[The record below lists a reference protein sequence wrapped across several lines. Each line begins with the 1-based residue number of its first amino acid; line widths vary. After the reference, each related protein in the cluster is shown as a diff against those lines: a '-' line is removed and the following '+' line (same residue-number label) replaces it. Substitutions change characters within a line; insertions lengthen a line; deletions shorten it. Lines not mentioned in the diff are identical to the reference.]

1 MPGSSAIGKETGHE
15 RIAGRSAA
23 HRPAGGARRG
33 RGDVADARGA
43 DVAHPRLRGAAL
55 RRARERHGEG
65 LCARSRRDPIP
76 RRSSHAVRAGVWSR
90 GIRTGLQ
97 GGLLRRA
104 EAWPVRVSDAKA
116 VADRLVKAK
125 RLNALLTP
133 PKDLRKSLN
142 TQIAA
147 ARPTGVLYGMPVAVK
162 DNICTL
168 EFTTSCGSKILE
180 GYRSPYEATAVAKLR
195 AAGALIAGKTNCDE
209 FGMGSSTEH
218 SAYGRSLHPFDK
230 TRVPGGSSGGSAVLV
245 AAGAVPAAL
254 GSETGGSVRQP
265 ASLCGVVGIKPTY
278 GRVSRY
284 GLVAFGSSLDQIG
297 VLGRSVHDAALVL
310 SVISGRD
317 PKDATCE
324 DRDSLRLP
332 NVPES
337 LQGFVIGVPKE
348 YFPQD
353 LDAAVRRACDRAIRL
368 LRELGAAVRE
378 VSLPHTAYAVATY
391 YIIAPAEASSNLA
404 RYDGARYGPRFN
416 GSEDVRALYRTTRGE
431 GFGPEVRRRVLVG
444 TYVLSSGYHDAYYR
458 KAQQMRALIA
468 QDFRN
473 VFDRGVDLVFTPT
486 TPTPAFKAGE
496 KIDDP
501 VAMYLSDIFTV
512 TANLAGLPAMSLPI
526 GRIKGL
532 PIGGQLIG
540 QAFLEDEM
548 IEAAYAIE
556 RVVPATD
563 EA

>member
-1 MPGSSAIGKETGHE
+1 M
-15 RIAGRSAA
+15 
-23 HRPAGGARRG
+23 
-33 RGDVADARGA
+33 
-43 DVAHPRLRGAAL
+43 
-55 RRARERHGEG
+55 
-65 LCARSRRDPIP
+65 
-76 RRSSHAVRAGVWSR
+76 
-90 GIRTGLQ
+90 
-97 GGLLRRA
+97 
-104 EAWPVRVSDAKA
+104 SDAKA

-142 TQIAA
+142 AQAAA

-168 EFTTSCGSKILE
+168 EFTTTCGSRILE
-180 GYRSPYEATAVAKLR
+180 GYRSPYEATAVVKLK

-209 FGMGSSTEH
+209 FAMGSSTEH
-218 SAYGRSLHPFDK
+218 SAYGRVLHPLDK
-230 TRVPGGSSGGSAVLV
+230 TRVPGGSSGGSAALV

-265 ASLCGVVGIKPTY
+265 AAFCGVVGMKPTY

-297 VLGRSVHDAALVL
+297 VFGRSVHDAARVL

-317 PKDATCE
+317 PRDSTCE
-324 DRDSLRLP
+324 DRDPLRLP
-332 NVPES
+332 TVPES
-337 LQGFVIGVPKE
+337 LQGFVIGLPRE
-348 YFPQD
+348 YFPPE
-353 LDAAVRRACDRAIRL
+353 LDPAVRRACDGAIRL
-368 LRELGAAVRE
+368 MKELGAAVRE
-378 VSLPHTAYAVATY
+378 VSLPHTPYAVPTY
-391 YIIAPAEASSNLA
+391 YVIAPAEASSNLA
-404 RYDGARYGPRFN
+404 RYDGVRYGPRFD
-416 GSEDVRALYRTTRGE
+416 GAVDLRGLYRATRGQ
-431 GFGPEVRRRVLVG
+431 GFGPEVRRRILVG
-444 TYVLSSGYHDAYYR
+444 TYVLSSGYYDAYYKR
-458 KAQQMRALIA
+458 AQQMRALIA

-473 VFDRGVDLVFTPT
+473 VFDRGVDLLFTPT
-486 TPTPAFKAGE
+486 VPSPAFKAGE
-496 KIDDP
+496 KLSDP
-501 VAMYLSDIFTV
+501 IAMYMSDIFTV

-548 IEAAYAIE
+548 IEAAYALE

-563 EA
+563 EV